1 MCFSLLTL
9 YSVLFLMKTKDKY
22 KDVIEM
28 DSIDSS
34 SFELVLQYIYTEIMV
49 VTSENVL
56 ELLRL
61 VDFLGMDREFT
72 F

>member
-9 YSVLFLMKTKDKY
+9 YSVLFLIKTKDKY
-22 KDVIEM
+22 QDVIEM

-34 SFELVLQYIYTEIMV
+34 SFELVLKYIYTEDML

-56 ELLRL
+56 ELLRV
-61 VDFLGMDREFT
+61 VDFR
-72 F
+72 